1 MDAST
6 GIDAWI
12 HDLRARFER
21 GDLADLGPI
30 DLGYGTEILPGE
42 LTVRIMLVDLDD
54 LEAQIR
60 GGSRT
65 ILSPRWQNLIR
76 DFRRLRDLIG

>member
-1 MDAST
+1 MLATT

-12 HDLRARFER
+12 RGLRARLRR

-30 DLGYGTEILPGE
+30 DLGYGTDVLPAE
-42 LTVRIMLVDLDD
+42 RLVRIMLVDLDD

-60 GGSRT
+60 AGERT
-65 ILSPRWQNLIR
+65 ILSPRWQGLIG